1 MTETKKQEKE
11 KIINEIEKLIDL
23 ETLLNVLKI
32 LKKDS
37 FTYKYF
43 NCNETIENEK
53 TLEILSFCFNG
64 GGYCLFDENGEEIS
78 FKTLNEY
85 ITSNFIK

>member
-1 MTETKKQEKE
+1 MTKSEKE
-11 KIINEIEKLIDL
+11 KIINEIEKLIDI

-37 FTYKYF
+37 FTYKYY
-43 NCNETIENEK
+43 NVNETIENEK
-53 TLEILSFCFNG
+53 TLEILSFCYN

-78 FKTLNEY
+78 FKTLNEN
-85 ITSNFIK
+85 IIINVQE